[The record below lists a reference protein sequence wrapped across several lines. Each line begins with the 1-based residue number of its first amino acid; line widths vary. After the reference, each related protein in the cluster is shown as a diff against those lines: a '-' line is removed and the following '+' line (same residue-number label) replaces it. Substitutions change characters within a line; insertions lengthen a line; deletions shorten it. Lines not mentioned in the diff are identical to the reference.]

1 MPLTATTRHRWHTAG
16 NQSQRIAARL
26 DTWAASKPPGTIV
39 PADDVIVKWYPDID
53 GSNGQ
58 PCQAIP
64 ATVRRAIRLLA
75 DRAILHRDD
84 QTGHYHVTA
93 PRPALKVS

>member
-1 MPLTATTRHRWHTAG
+1 MPLPDTTRRRWHTAG

-39 PADDVIVKWYPDID
+39 PADDVIVKWYPVID

-58 PCQAIP
+58 PWQVTP

-75 DRAILHRDD
+75 DRAILQRDE
-84 QTGHYHVTA
+84 QTGHYHVAA
-93 PRPALKVS
+93 PRPALQVS